1 MTAKLHSTFRLTV
14 TTLTPLHIGTGNT
27 LLRDFDYVTHDGKTW
42 VISEDAL
49 ADLLLD
55 YEDELA
61 KMAAGRPAS
70 ELLKSEDFHADS
82 PLFRYVLPGEPRS
95 QNPGSVLQEQIK
107 DPWDRPYIPGSSL
120 KGALRTALFYA
131 GYGGRNLQ
139 FRVAPS
145 NDRINVKY
153 VAQPLER
160 DVFANNVSSGKAPN
174 HDLLRALQI
183 SDSAPDEQKRLQ
195 IVNVTVS
202 KNSQPSGSPIELEA
216 IPSDVSF
223 EMSLALDGYLLSN
236 QIRRELGYVDDQ
248 LGWAQ
253 GLPQIVNSW
262 TQDRLNIESQ
272 TNRSSN
278 WKNTFEQIKPVVD
291 RFVADQT
298 SSEFIVQLGWG
309 GGWDSKTLGKRLTDN
324 KTEFSKLVNDSRYKM
339 LRKGNFVVGDVYPKT
354 RRAIVT
360 RKMQPISL
368 LGWVWVRMETMA

>member
-1 MTAKLHSTFRLTV
+1 MMAKLHSNFRLTV

-27 LLRDFDYVTHDGKTW
+27 LLRDFDFVTHDGKTW
-42 VISEDAL
+42 VISDDAL
-49 ADLLLD
+49 ADLLVD
-55 YEDELA
+55 YEDDLA

-70 ELLKSEDFHADS
+70 ELLRPEDFHADS

-131 GYGGRNLQ
+131 GYGQRNLQ
-139 FRVAPS
+139 FRVSDLGNNA
-145 NDRINVKY
+145 KF
-153 VAQPLER
+153 AAAPLER
-160 DVFANNVSSGKAPN
+160 RVFVKNLERREEPSNF
-174 HDLLRALQI
+174 DLLRVLQI
-183 SDSAPDEQKRLQ
+183 SDSVPDEQKRLQ

-202 KNSQPSGSPIELEA
+202 KNGQPSGSPIELEA

-236 QIRRELGYVDDQ
+236 QIRREVGYVDDQ
-248 LGWAQ
+248 IGWVQ

-278 WKNTFEQIKPVVD
+278 WTNAFEQIKPIVD

-298 SSEFIVQLGWG
+298 SSEFVVQLGWG
-309 GGWDSKTLGKRLTDN
+309 GGWDSKTLGKHLTDN
-324 KTEFSKLVNDSRYKM
+324 KAEFADLVNRYRMIRQGKF
-339 LRKGNFVVGDVYPKT
+339 KVGDMYPKT

-360 RKMQPISL
+360 RKMRPISL
-368 LGWVWVRMETMA
+368 LGWVWVRMEAVE

>member
-1 MTAKLHSTFRLTV
+1 MMAKLHSTFRLTV

-42 VISEDAL
+42 VINEDAL
-49 ADLLLD
+49 ADLLAD
-55 YEDELA
+55 HEDDLA

-70 ELLKSEDFHADS
+70 ELLRPEDFHPDS
-82 PLFRYVLPGEPRS
+82 PLFRYVLPGEPRA

-107 DPWDRPYIPGSSL
+107 DPWDCPYIPGSSL

-139 FRVAPS
+139 FRVSDLGNSPKFA
-145 NDRINVKY
+145 
-153 VAQPLER
+153 AAPLER
-160 DVFANNVSSGKAPN
+160 RVFVKKLERREEPSNF
-174 HDLLRALQI
+174 DLLRALRI
-183 SDSAPDEQKRLQ
+183 SDSVPDEQRHLQ

-202 KNSQPSGSPIELEA
+202 KKGQPSGSPIELEA

-236 QIRRELGYVDDQ
+236 QIRRAVGYADDQ
-248 LGWAQ
+248 IGWVQ

-278 WKNTFEQIKPVVD
+278 WTNTFEKIKPIVD

-309 GGWDSKTLGKRLTDN
+309 GGWDSKTLGKHLTDN
-324 KTEFSKLVNDSRYKM
+324 QSEFGKLVNDSRYKM
-339 LRKGNFVVGDVYPKT
+339 LRKGKFVAGDVYPKT

-368 LGWVWVRMETMA
+368 LGWVWVRMEMVE